1 MSYNYIDIR
10 TSNSNILCAKHCDDS
25 AIATICFELCSKNTY
40 EKLELSHNRFT
51 DVGVSRL
58 MKCLV
63 ANTSITRINCRM
75 DSSMDSTNLVKAL
88 FEEPAN
94 FSELML
100 LFGPDDDSIKFKHA
114 LDIVYTGIA
123 NNTTL
128 RVLFLFGLKLA
139 KRDLNMLRNVM
150 AYNVTLRDI
159 YFYPDQLLSQHW
171 TVNDAMLLRKRTNMQ
186 KWKPIKHLF

>member
-63 ANTSITRINCRM
+63 ANTSITRINC
-75 DSSMDSTNLVKAL
+75 SMDSTNLVKAL
-88 FEEPAN
+88 FEAAN

-100 LFGPDDDSIKFKHA
+100 WFWPNDDSIKFKHA

-123 NNTTL
+123 NNNTTL
-128 RVLFLFGLKLA
+128 RVLLLYGLQVA
-139 KRDLNMLRNVM
+139 ERHLNMLRNVM
-150 AYNVTLRDI
+150 AYNVSLHDI
-159 YFYPDQLLSQHW
+159 HFYPDGQLRQHW